1 MLEVINKIFWAIA
14 TTLIVISGFYF
25 SFHLN
30 FIQFH
35 FKKMINSLF
44 KKEEKGI
51 KPYQTLMMVLA
62 GRIGVGSIAGVALS
76 IYLGGIGSIFWMW
89 IIAFLSAASSFAET
103 VLGIVYK
110 QKDGEDIYK
119 GGPSYYLKYGLGS
132 VKLGGLYAIVV
143 LISYIFGFLG
153 IQANTITKSIS
164 EIVLVSPIIVGF
176 FIVLFTSLII
186 FGGIKKIAST
196 ASKLVPFMTIGYIG
210 IALFVCFKNINV
222 IPNLFIKIIA
232 DAFHV
237 KPFLSGFL
245 TTFIIGVQRGIF
257 SNEAGLGTGAISS
270 STVISND
277 STSQGYLQM
286 IGVYITT
293 LLICT
298 STAVIILTSPYET
311 LELIDI
317 NGIEI
322 TQFAFEY
329 HLGKF
334 GSYLIFVTIILFSF
348 STILTGYYDG
358 ESSLKYFFSNIK
370 KKYLWTLKGIT
381 LFILFIGCILSS
393 TFLWNLVDVMVAI
406 LALINIYALLRLR
419 KVVIFEYKN
428 YKRLKK

>member
-270 STVISND
+270 STVVSND